1 MTHDEGAVA
10 NTNTN
15 TNTDNNQVEKFGMTH
30 DEGAVAH
37 VDDVS
42 EETTVDV
49 LDDRT
54 HADLVMIVRT
64 RIKMMIMITM

>member
-1 MTHDEGAVA
+1 
-10 NTNTN
+10 
-15 TNTDNNQVEKFGMTH
+15 MTH

-54 HADLVMIVRT
+54 HAHLVDDSEDKSNNDDDYNNI
-64 RIKMMIMITM
+64 I

>member
-1 MTHDEGAVA
+1 MTHDEG
-10 NTNTN
+10 T
-15 TNTDNNQVEKFGMTH
+15 
-30 DEGAVAH
+30 VAH

-54 HADLVMIVRT
+54 HAHLVMTVKT
-64 RIKMMIMITM
+64 KITMTIIITM

>member
-1 MTHDEGAVA
+1 MTHDEG
-10 NTNTN
+10 T
-15 TNTDNNQVEKFGMTH
+15 
-30 DEGAVAH
+30 VAH

-54 HADLVMIVRT
+54 HADLVMTV
-64 RIKMMIMITM
+64 KKKITMTIIITM

>member
-15 TNTDNNQVEKFGMTH
+15 TNTDNSQVEKFGMTH
-30 DEGAVAH
+30 DEGAIAH

-54 HADLVMIVRT
+54 HAHLVMTVKT
-64 RIKMMIMITM
+64 KIKMTIIITM

>member
-1 MTHDEGAVA
+1 
-10 NTNTN
+10 
-15 TNTDNNQVEKFGMTH
+15 MTH

-49 LDDRT
+49 LDDRA

>member
-1 MTHDEGAVA
+1 
-10 NTNTN
+10 
-15 TNTDNNQVEKFGMTH
+15 MTH

-49 LDDRT
+49 LDDRA

-64 RIKMMIMITM
+64 RLIMMMMITI